1 MKKTVIIIMSVL
13 AVIIALSAYLNR
25 EYASERIKIENEAG
39 FIIRD
44 NGTAVSTLYLNDIK
58 SAGQE
63 DFKAI
68 LKTNGK
74 EPEYYNYE
82 GTQIKELIKA
92 AGIDLS
98 EKSAV
103 IVTAVDGYSIA
114 YSIEDVLSEN
124 NAYLSYSRDGKLLK
138 SREEGGKGPYQVI
151 ILSDKFS
158 NRRCKHAVEMD
169 VR

>member
-13 AVIIALSAYLNR
+13 AAIIAFTAYLNKD
-25 EYASERIKIENEAG
+25 YASERAEVESKAG
-39 FIIRD
+39 FVIKN

-58 SAGQE
+58 SAGE
-63 DFKAI
+63 ESFKAI

-74 EPEYYNYE
+74 EPEYFNYE
-82 GTQIKELIKA
+82 GTQIKKLIKA

-114 YSIEDVLSEN
+114 YSIEDILSES
-124 NAYLSYSRDGKLLK
+124 NAYLSYARDGKLLK
-138 SREEGGKGPYQVI
+138 NREEGGKGPYQVI